1 MRKTFKYRIYSNK
14 EVISKVD
21 NWLELCRNLYNGALA
36 NRIYAYKMQKASISS
51 FTQINELPD
60 IKESMPEYKQVGSQV
75 LQGVLERL
83 NGAYKSF
90 FRRVKR
96 GGEEPG
102 FPRFRGKNRYDSFT
116 LKNTGWALD
125 GRFLSIRNIG
135 RFKMRLSRPMQGNI
149 KTITIRRTS
158 TNKWY
163 ACFSCANVLEKRLP
177 QSDKSIGIDVGIKS
191 FLTDSEGGKVENPKF
206 LKHTL
211 KELRVRQR
219 KLARAK
225 KGSNRRKDTRLQLA
239 KCYEKVVNQRKDFHH
254 KLANQ
259 YVNKYGIIK
268 VENLQIRNMVKNHRL
283 ARDIND
289 CAWGQFFEILTYK
302 AEEAGREVIQINPR
316 NTSRMCSECGEI
328 NHELKLSDRKW
339 TCLTCGTIHDRDVN
353 AAVNIQRVGQT
364 HQELTYASTQ
374 SVS

>member
-1 MRKTFKYRIYSNK
+1 MQKTFKYRIYANRETLVK
-14 EVISKVD
+14 AD
-21 NWLELCRNLYNGALA
+21 NWLLLCCNLYNSALA
-36 NRIYAYKMQKASISS
+36 NRIYAFRYKRDSISAYS
-51 FTQINELPD
+51 QMAELPD

-75 LQGVLERL
+75 LQQTLARL
-83 NGAYKSF
+83 DLAFKAF
-90 FRRVKR
+90 FKR
-96 GGEEPG
+96 NKYGEKAG
-102 FPRFRGKNRYDSFT
+102 FPRFKSKRRYDSFT
-116 LKNTGWALD
+116 LKNTGWSLN
-125 GRFLSIRNIG
+125 GKYLSIRNIG
-135 RFKMRLSRPMQGNI
+135 RFKLRLSRPIQGEI

-177 QSDKSIGIDVGIKS
+177 ESDKSIGIDVGIKS
-191 FLTDSEGGKVENPKF
+191 FLTDSDGNKVENPKF

-239 KCYEKVVNQRKDFHH
+239 KCYERVANQRKDFHH

-259 YVNKYGIIK
+259 YVNNYGIIK
-268 VENLQIRNMVKNHRL
+268 VENLRIRNMVKNHKL

-289 CAWGQFFEILTYK
+289 CAWGQFFEILKYK
-302 AEEAGREVIQINPR
+302 AEEASREVIQINPR
-316 NTSRMCSECGEI
+316 NTSKMCSECGEI

-353 AAVNIQRVGQT
+353 AALNIQRLGQS
-364 HQELTYASTQ
+364 HQAQTKENTLCVA
-374 SVS
+374 